1 MEDDQ
6 MLLSL
11 LKDFIKEAKESAIA
25 NADGYKEIN
34 ECLTKLKLQVSV
46 VEGLCQSSVDIRRA
60 CFKKQDDFEIR
71 LREVEVLKPLK
82 NLPKKFEDLAIN
94 VYKIMG
100 ASAIVTAIIMII
112 AGIIIR
118 NSIAPGI

>member
-11 LKDFIKEAKESAIA
+11 LKDFIKEAKELAIA
-25 NADGYKEIN
+25 NADEHKEIN
-34 ECLTKLKLQVSV
+34 ECLTKLKLQVGV
-46 VEGLCQSSVDIRRA
+46 VEGLCQSSADIRRT

-82 NLPKKFEDLAIN
+82 SLPKKFEDLAIN

-118 NSIAPGI
+118 NSIAPGV

>member
-46 VEGLCQSSVDIRRA
+46 VEGLCQGSVDIRRA
-60 CFKKQDDFEIR
+60 CFKKQDDFEVR
-71 LREVEVLKPLK
+71 LRDVELLKPLK
-82 NLPKKFEDLAIN
+82 TLPKQFNALAFK
-94 VYKIMG
+94 VYAVMG
-100 ASAIVTAIIMII
+100 LATFANIAASYFLK
-112 AGIIIR
+112 
-118 NSIAPGI
+118 